1 MRIRQIR
8 PEFFADGRVSK
19 LSVAARLT
27 YIGLWCIAD
36 DDGWLVWN
44 AEDIAAQL
52 YPYESIR
59 VRTRRLEAAGEALVG
74 AGRMVIHPCGCA
86 RIKTV
91 PVHQRIG
98 GTKSYTARD
107 RHLSHPKS
115 IHIWTNPPVGS
126 EVVSEVVNRASA
138 QDDDGES
145 ETDFRARVGVPAFM
159 GGSR

>member
-1 MRIRQIR
+1 VRIRQIR

-59 VRTRRLEAAGEALVG
+59 VRTRRLEAAGEALVE
-74 AGRMVIHPCGCA
+74 AGRMVLHPCDCA

-107 RHLSHPKS
+107 RHRSHPKS

-126 EVVSEVVNRASA
+126 EVGSEVNSA
-138 QDDDGES
+138 QARDDDES
-145 ETDFRARVGVPAFM
+145 EADFRTRVGIPAFM
-159 GGSR
+159 GGRS